1 MRYYRTGDAG
11 DPRLVA
17 VADGEDGPA
26 YDLTAANPSLTGFGD
41 LAHVAHVAGQAIDDL
56 ARRLREEATSVPV
69 PTDADATVPVVADEV
84 WAAGVTYRISEE
96 AREAESGV
104 PDLYLDVY
112 EADRPELFFKST
124 GDRVVGPG
132 EAVGIRA
139 DSDWTVPE
147 PELGVVLIHGEVAGF
162 TVGNDVSSRSIEGAN
177 PLYLPQAKTYDRAC
191 ALGPCVATAETVGDP
206 LDTAMRLEIRR
217 DGESIYR
224 GRATTADLVRSPA
237 ELTSYLTR
245 HYTLPER
252 AVLLTGTSI
261 VPDEDV
267 SLAPGDVV
275 DIDVDGIGRLRCPA
289 TLV

>member
-1 MRYYRTGDAG
+1 MRYYRTVDAG
-11 DPRLVA
+11 ESRLVA
-17 VADGEDGPA
+17 VADDGPA
-26 YDLTAANPSLTGFGD
+26 HDLTAARPSLTDFGD
-41 LAHVAHVAGQAIDDL
+41 LAHVADVAGQAVDDV
-56 ARRLREEATSVPV
+56 ARRLRDEAAAV
-69 PTDADATVPVVADEV
+69 PTPTDEDAAVPVVADEV
-84 WAAGVTYRISEE
+84 WAAGVTYRISEA

-112 EADRPELFFKST
+112 EADRPELFFKAT

-132 EAVGIRA
+132 EAVGVRG

-147 PELGVVLIHGEVAGF
+147 PELGVVLVRGEVVGY

-177 PLYLPQAKTYDRAC
+177 PLYLPQAKVYDRAC

-206 LDTAMRLEIRR
+206 LDTEMRLEIHR
-217 DGESIYR
+217 DDEVVFG

-237 ELTSYLTR
+237 DLVSYLTR

-275 DIDVDGIGRLRCPA
+275 DIDVEGIGRLRCPA
-289 TLV
+289 TRV